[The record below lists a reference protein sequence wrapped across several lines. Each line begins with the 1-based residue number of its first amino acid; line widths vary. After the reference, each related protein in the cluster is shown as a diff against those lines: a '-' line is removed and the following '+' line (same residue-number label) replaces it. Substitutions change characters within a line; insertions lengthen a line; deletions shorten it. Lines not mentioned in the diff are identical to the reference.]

1 MSVIRP
7 DETTA
12 RELAGLVPVGPSHTP
27 PDPVTGDGTLTEDNT
42 KRAPLVLGNRDFHS
56 VTETVCGYIEKGPG
70 RWWLPAFLTAAQ
82 VAGLMPIMILY
93 LIVTGVGV
101 WGLNNQVDWAWDIT
115 NFVFWIGIGHAGTLI
130 SAILC
135 LLKQKWRTSINRAA
149 EAMTIFAVICAG
161 TFPGIHIGRV
171 WMAWMLF
178 PIPNSNAIWS
188 NFSSP
193 LLWDV
198 FAVSTYATVSLLF
211 WYMGMIPDFATLR
224 DRAAGRLLRGDDS
237 SGKLPIVGVKV
248 DQVRALV
255 YGLLSA
261 GWRFSSRHWQ
271 NYEKAYL
278 MLAGVSTPLV
288 LSVHS
293 IVSFDFA
300 TSILPGWTTTIFPPY
315 FVAGAI
321 FGGFA
326 MVLLLLIPSR
336 ELCPGMKDFITKRHL
351 ENMAKII
358 LLTGMM
364 VGFAYFME
372 FFIAAYSG
380 NRYEA
385 DVFVYNRLMP
395 PFASE
400 WFGTD
405 RFAPYWWAYWAMIF
419 CNVVTPQVFWFKKL
433 RQNIW
438 VIFAVA
444 AFVTVGMW
452 FERFVIIVTS
462 LHRAFLP
469 GEWHMFFPT
478 AVDILTF
485 VGSCGTFLTLY
496 LLFMKFLPQFAMSEI
511 KAVMPQADPHSYGHH
526 AGGHHAGGH
535 HGGGDH
541 SGHGGGAGGG
551 HAQGV
556 KHDPAGP
563 GSPTIGGGQ

>member
-1 MSVIRP
+1 MSVLRP
-7 DETTA
+7 DESAA
-12 RELAGLVPVGPSHTP
+12 RELAGLQQPLASTVPW
-27 PDPVTGDGTLTEDNT
+27 DPATGDGTLVNDPAQ
-42 KRAPLVLGNRDFHS
+42 RAPLVLGNRDFHS
-56 VTETVCGYIEKGPG
+56 ITETVCGYVEKGPG
-70 RWWLPAFLTAAQ
+70 RWWNPAFLIAAH
-82 VAGLMPIMILY
+82 VAGLMPLMIIY
-93 LIVTGVGV
+93 LIITGVGV

-171 WMAWMLF
+171 WMAWMLA
-178 PIPNSNAIWS
+178 PVPNSNAIWS

-211 WYMGMIPDFATLR
+211 WDMGMIPDFATLR
-224 DRAAGRLLRGDDS
+224 DRAALRLGLNPAGGQR
-237 SGKLPIVGVKV
+237 LPIINVSV
-248 DQVRALV
+248 DMIRARV
-255 YGLLSA
+255 YGFLSM
-261 GWRFSSRHWQ
+261 GWRFSTRHWV
-271 NYEKAYL
+271 NYEKAYI
-278 MLAGVSTPLV
+278 MLAGISTPLV

-300 TSILPGWTTTIFPPY
+300 TSVIPGWHTTIFPPY

-326 MVLLLLIPSR
+326 MVLLLIIPSR
-336 ELCPGMKDFITKRHL
+336 ELCPGMKDIVTRRHL

-364 VGFAYFME
+364 VGFAYAME

-380 NRYEA
+380 NKFET

-395 PFASE
+395 PFLADTL
-400 WFGTD
+400 GGG
-405 RFAPYWWAYWAMIF
+405 RYAPYWWAYWAMIF
-419 CNVVTPQVFWFKKL
+419 CNVVTPQVFWFKRG
-433 RQNIW
+433 RQSIP

-444 AFVTVGMW
+444 FFVTIGMW

-478 AVDILTF
+478 LVDILTF
-485 VGSCGTFLTLY
+485 VGSIGTFLTLY
-496 LLFMKFLPQFAMSEI
+496 LLFMRFLPQFAMSEI
-511 KAVMPQADPHSYGHH
+511 KAVMPQANPHAHGHDHHTHQDHH
-526 AGGHHAGGH
+526 AGGTHAATK
-535 HGGGDH
+535 H
-541 SGHGGGAGGG
+541 SPSTPTTGAD
-551 HAQGV
+551 A
-556 KHDPAGP
+556 
-563 GSPTIGGGQ
+563 